1 MGKRNL
7 SFRSVKGPKGITD
20 HFKAVEKW
28 TKKVGFVIYPYYKDS
43 IFTAKFLALCER
55 GTIFQ

>member
-1 MGKRNL
+1 M
-7 SFRSVKGPKGITD
+7 TD
-20 HFKAVEKW
+20 YFKAVEKSA
-28 TKKVGFVIYPYYKDS
+28 KHVGFAIYSYYKDS